1 MYSGFA
7 HSSRHIR
14 DFNAGRINAAS
25 GQENWWDLEKRDQ
38 KDSLNPNPDNDPKKK
53 GKVH

>member
-7 HSSRHIR
+7 HSRHIR